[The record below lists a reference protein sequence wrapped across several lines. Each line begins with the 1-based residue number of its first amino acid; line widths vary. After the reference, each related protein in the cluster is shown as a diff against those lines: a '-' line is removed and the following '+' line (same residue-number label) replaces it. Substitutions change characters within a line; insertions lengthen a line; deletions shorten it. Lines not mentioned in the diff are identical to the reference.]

1 MLYKVS
7 NVTPAVRP
15 RTLGFRA
22 LAAWVLLVLGAAVG
36 GRAYCPMPSPTPAAG
51 EQQDAHGCCKKGLT
65 GAKPSCCHTD
75 SVTVAVIL
83 LKTAAVTLPAGSSW
97 KLPLP
102 VEAAVVYGSVTSTV
116 AAHSPPP
123 RVLRI

>member
-1 MLYKVS
+1 M
-7 NVTPAVRP
+7 ARQARP
-15 RTLGFRA
+15 STFGSRA
-22 LAAWVLLVLGAAVG
+22 LAAAVLLVLGAAVT
-36 GRAYCPMPSPTPAAG
+36 GRAYCPMQSPVPAAG
-51 EQQDAHGCCKKGLT
+51 EQTDAHGCCKKGLT

-75 SVTVAVIL
+75 SVAVAVIL
-83 LKTAAVTLPAGSSW
+83 LKTAASAALPAGSAW

-102 VEAAVVYGSVTSTV
+102 VEASSVYGSTTSTV